1 MQLQTFTMLT
11 EFSGGTQDIPP
22 SNFIL
27 SPLIGASYLGCLS
40 LRIGLHLKL
49 EGSNKFLFGDRAS
62 PLSQG
67 LDDPRPPLISMS
79 GSTIAK
85 ESEKLILYPL
95 MNLFSPF

>member
-49 EGSNKFLFGDRAS
+49 EGSNKFLFGDWAS

-67 LDDPRPPLISMS
+67 LDDPHPPLSQGLDPPLQKKMKS
-79 GSTIAK
+79 GYYIH
-85 ESEKLILYPL
+85 
-95 MNLFSPF
+95 